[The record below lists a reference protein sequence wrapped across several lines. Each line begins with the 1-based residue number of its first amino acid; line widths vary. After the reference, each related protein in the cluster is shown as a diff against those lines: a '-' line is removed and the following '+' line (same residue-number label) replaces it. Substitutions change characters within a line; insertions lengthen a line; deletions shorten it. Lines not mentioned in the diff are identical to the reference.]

1 MADYKITIENK
12 MFKEHLNNIRQ
23 DPTTKNAKNF
33 NGDEWMVP
41 ILTEMQKAEDN
52 IEIQIQI
59 DKARI
64 YEQSKRLTN
73 YITINGHCKLCST
86 KYTIVSEHKPDENES
101 YSFTVKKT
109 IEHNKE
115 QHTKIMESKISI
127 RGKNREDL
135 AKSILLNDNESAKS
149 YADAQAGKNYANVP
163 NVAVMR
169 NCISQYIN
177 KEMVSTNWITN
188 LLHQSEVFKIK

>member
-12 MFKEHLNNIRQ
+12 IFKEHLNNIRQ

-64 YEQSKRLTN
+64 YE
-73 YITINGHCKLCST
+73 
-86 KYTIVSEHKPDENES
+86 
-101 YSFTVKKT
+101 
-109 IEHNKE
+109 
-115 QHTKIMESKISI
+115 
-127 RGKNREDL
+127 
-135 AKSILLNDNESAKS
+135 
-149 YADAQAGKNYANVP
+149 
-163 NVAVMR
+163 
-169 NCISQYIN
+169 
-177 KEMVSTNWITN
+177 
-188 LLHQSEVFKIK
+188 

>member
-73 YITINGHCKLCST
+73 YITIMDT
-86 KYTIVSEHKPDENES
+86 
-101 YSFTVKKT
+101 
-109 IEHNKE
+109 
-115 QHTKIMESKISI
+115 
-127 RGKNREDL
+127 
-135 AKSILLNDNESAKS
+135 A
-149 YADAQAGKNYANVP
+149 NYAQQN
-163 NVAVMR
+163 
-169 NCISQYIN
+169 IQSSLSIN
-177 KEMVSTNWITN
+177 RMKTKAIHLRLKKQLSITTNSIQKSWKIKY
-188 LLHQSEVFKIK
+188 QSEVKIEKT

>member
-1 MADYKITIENK
+1 
-12 MFKEHLNNIRQ
+12 
-23 DPTTKNAKNF
+23 
-33 NGDEWMVP
+33 MVP

-109 IEHNKE
+109 IEHN
-115 QHTKIMESKISI
+115 SI
-127 RGKNREDL
+127 R
-135 AKSILLNDNESAKS
+135 KSWKIK
-149 YADAQAGKNYANVP
+149 
-163 NVAVMR
+163 
-169 NCISQYIN
+169 C
-177 KEMVSTNWITN
+177 
-188 LLHQSEVFKIK
+188 QSEVKIEKTKLSLFYLTITDLLKVTQTLKLVKTTQMCQMLQ